1 MMRVFKSVTLT
12 GVLTLS
18 CAVLVAAAPEPAQTA
33 DKRESKPDP
42 KKPIVMDGCV
52 SADATTGRITFTDTD
67 GGQYRLTGTSVGR
80 YVGQRVQIV
89 GGPGTNRLRIVGG
102 LTPSPNVA
110 GQGSA
115 IDPVQAAMAAQ
126 GSQTGVGSPQLPEF
140 RVSRVSAVTGKCPT
154 Q

>member
-1 MMRVFKSVTLT
+1 MMSGLKSVVLT
-12 GVLTLS
+12 GVLTFGCS
-18 CAVLVAAAPEPAQTA
+18 VLVGATAEPGQAADT
-33 DKRESKPDP
+33 RESKPDP

-67 GGQYRLTGTSVGR
+67 GGQYRLTGTNVGR
-80 YVGQRVQIV
+80 YVGRRVQIV
-89 GGPGTNRLRIVGG
+89 GGPATKRLRIVGG

-140 RVSRVSAVTGKCPT
+140 RVSRVSAVTGTCTP